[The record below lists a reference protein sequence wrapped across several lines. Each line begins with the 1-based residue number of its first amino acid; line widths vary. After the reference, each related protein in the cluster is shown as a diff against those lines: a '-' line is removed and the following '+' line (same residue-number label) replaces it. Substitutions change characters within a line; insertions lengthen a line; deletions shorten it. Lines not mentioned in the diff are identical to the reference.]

1 MKVSFTKIITIAMIC
16 GMISCS
22 NSGSSESE
30 ENTNIVPTPTNAVT
44 RTSTP
49 EPTITAIPIIQADPL
64 PRHLGLVIP
73 EPGVYSL
80 AEYNTQAIETGWGAN
95 RPGICM
101 DFRGSS
107 SLLEEGDI
115 LTNIEDYLHRISVTV
130 NGTNL
135 NEIQSMLTAD
145 SLGWE
150 NKDPDT
156 GRVIWRTP
164 DGIPAQICYSALLE
178 AGFYEATIS
187 VERTTLEPV
196 TYTWSFLIEP

>member
-1 MKVSFTKIITIAMIC
+1 MKLSLTKIIAIALIC
-16 GMISCS
+16 GMLSCS

-30 ENTNIVPTPTNAVT
+30 ENTNILPIPTNAVT
-44 RTSTP
+44 KTNTP
-49 EPTITAIPIIQADPL
+49 EPTITAIPTIQADPL

-73 EPGVYSL
+73 EPGIYSID
-80 AEYNTQAIETGWGAN
+80 EYNEEAILTGWGAN

-101 DFRGSS
+101 DFRNST

-130 NGTNL
+130 NGTKL
-135 NEIQSMLTAD
+135 DEIQSMLTAD

-150 NKDPDT
+150 NIDPDT

-164 DGIPAQICYSALLE
+164 DGIPAQICYLALLE

-196 TYTWSFLIEP
+196 NYTWLFLIEP